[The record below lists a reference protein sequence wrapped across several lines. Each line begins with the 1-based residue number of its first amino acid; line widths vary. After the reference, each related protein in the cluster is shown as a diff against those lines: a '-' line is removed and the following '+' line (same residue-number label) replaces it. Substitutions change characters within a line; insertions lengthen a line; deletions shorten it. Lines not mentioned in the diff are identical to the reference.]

1 MHSLQFSVPI
11 SLLSR
16 CLLGLALTLGLLP
29 GCDSKAR
36 IAESEG
42 AMASPTT
49 QGSLDSIS
57 QEELYGASPEENLWM
72 PHVELAIPG
81 LPAGWQGARIA
92 ILSDL
97 QLALWAENES
107 VARVALARALEEEPE
122 LIVLLGDYLG
132 RGADTQLLE
141 RVLQPLQGR
150 SALAVLGDRDIQ
162 SDSTRALIVSSLR
175 GLGIKVLL
183 NDAAPVTLG
192 GDTLW
197 IAGIDPELL
206 EDTRADQIW
215 ILETIGV
222 PGRTPILLTHS
233 PGLAPL
239 APEDRFPVILAG
251 NTFCGKVEVPG
262 TPRLS
267 WLRENVFPGA
277 IVPGVDRL
285 FRVQAGT
292 VLVSCGIG
300 YGFVPLRFGA
310 APEVPLLRLV
320 GERGAL
326 DEGESTEVMDSL
338 LQLYESGARDS
349 L

>member
-1 MHSLQFSVPI
+1 
-11 SLLSR
+11 
-16 CLLGLALTLGLLP
+16 
-29 GCDSKAR
+29 
-36 IAESEG
+36 
-42 AMASPTT
+42 
-49 QGSLDSIS
+49 
-57 QEELYGASPEENLWM
+57 M
-72 PHVELAIPG
+72 PRVELAIPG

-97 QLALWAENES
+97 QLALWAENEA
-107 VARVALARALEEEPE
+107 VAGAALSRALAEKPE
-122 LIVLLGDYLG
+122 LVVLLGDYLG

-141 RVLQPLQGR
+141 RVLQPLQGQPT
-150 SALAVLGDRDIQ
+150 LAVLGDRDIQ
-162 SDSTRALIVSSLR
+162 SDSTRVRIVTSLR
-175 GLGIKVLL
+175 RFGINVLL
-183 NDAAPVTLG
+183 NDAAPVVFG

-206 EDTRADQIW
+206 DESRADQSW
-215 ILETIGV
+215 ILESIGV

-233 PGLAPL
+233 PSLAPL

-251 NTFCGKVEVPG
+251 NTFCGQVEVPG

-285 FRVQAGT
+285 FQVEAGT
-292 VLVSCGIG
+292 VVVSCGTG

-320 GERGAL
+320 GDRGAL
-326 DEGESTEVMDSL
+326 GEGESTEVMDSL
-338 LQLYESGARDS
+338 LQLYESGPRDS